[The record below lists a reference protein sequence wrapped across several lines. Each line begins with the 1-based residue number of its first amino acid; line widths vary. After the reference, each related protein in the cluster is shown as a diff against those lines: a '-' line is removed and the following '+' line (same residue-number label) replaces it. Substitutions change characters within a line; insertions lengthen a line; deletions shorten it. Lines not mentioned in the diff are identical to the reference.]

1 LVSVETCYRHP
12 GRETGVSC
20 SNCGR
25 PICPDCMTSTPVGMR
40 CPECA
45 PGPSRAQRAASAVSP
60 NTPICTYVLMA
71 ICIAI
76 EFGVLS
82 SGGGALGAGHEDT
95 KVFQDF
101 ALRIG
106 GFTNFLGQEVPGVA
120 TGEWWRLVTSG
131 FLHYGLTHL
140 LFNMVSL
147 YFLGSMLEPAIRRSQ
162 FLTIYFVSLLAGS
175 FGGIL
180 LQGPADQ
187 GAGASGAVFGL
198 MGAALIL
205 MRSRGI
211 DPWGSGL
218 PLWLGLNL
226 VFTFSIAN
234 ISIGAH
240 LGGLAGGTLAALV
253 MFELPRRV
261 RGLPRQAP
269 TLLAAGVGLL
279 AVIGAVAAA

>member
-1 LVSVETCYRHP
+1 METCYRHP
-12 GRETGVSC
+12 GRETGVAC

-25 PICPDCMTSTPVGMR
+25 PICPDCMTPTPVGMR

-45 PGPSRAQRAASAVSP
+45 PGPSRTQRAAATFSP
-60 NTPICTYVLMA
+60 DTPVVTYVLMA
-71 ICIAI
+71 ICTAL
-76 EFGVLS
+76 EFGVIT
-82 SGGGALGAGHEDT
+82 GGGDLQGAT
-95 KVFQDF
+95 RSASPLFQDF
-101 ALRIG
+101 GLRIG
-106 GFTNFLGQEVPGVA
+106 GFPSPFTGQEVTGVA
-120 TGEWWRLVTSG
+120 TGELWRLVTSG

-140 LFNMVSL
+140 LFNMLSL
-147 YFLGSMLEPAIRRSQ
+147 YFLGSMLEPAIGRAR
-162 FLTIYFVSLLAGS
+162 FLVIYFVSMLAGS
-175 FGGIL
+175 FGGVL
-180 LQGPADQ
+180 LQGPADV

-198 MGAALIL
+198 MSAAIIV

-211 DPWGSGL
+211 DPMASGL

-240 LGGLAGGTLAALV
+240 LGGLAGGALAALV

-269 TLLAAGVGLL
+269 MLLASGVGLL
-279 AVIGAVAAA
+279 AVLGSVAAA

>member
-1 LVSVETCYRHP
+1 
-12 GRETGVSC
+12 
-20 SNCGR
+20 
-25 PICPDCMTSTPVGMR
+25 MTATPVGMR

-45 PGPSRAQRAASAVSP
+45 PGPTRVQRATSAVSP
-60 NTPICTYVLMA
+60 DTPIATYVLMA

-76 EFGVLS
+76 EFGVLT
-82 SGGGALGAGHEDT
+82 GGGDALGAGHENT
-95 KVFQDF
+95 PLFQDF

-106 GFTNFLGQEVPGVA
+106 GFTNVLGQEVGGVA
-120 TGEWWRLVTSG
+120 TGEWWRLLTAG

-147 YFLGSMLEPAIRRSQ
+147 YFLGSMLEPAIGRSR
-162 FLTIYFVSLLAGS
+162 FLIIYFVSLLAGS
-175 FGGIL
+175 FGGVL

-198 MGAALIL
+198 MGAAIVV

-211 DPWGSGL
+211 DLMGSGL

-226 VFTFSIAN
+226 IFTFSIAS

-240 LGGLAGGTLAALV
+240 IGGLIGGALAALV
-253 MFELPRRV
+253 MFELPSKV
-261 RGLPRQAP
+261 RGLPPQAP

-279 AVIGAVAAA
+279 AVVGAVAVA

>member
-1 LVSVETCYRHP
+1 MNP
-12 GRETGVSC
+12 
-20 SNCGR
+20 
-25 PICPDCMTSTPVGMR
+25 TPVGMR

-45 PGPSRAQRAASAVSP
+45 PGPTRVQRATSSVSP
-60 NTPICTYVLMA
+60 DTPIVTYILMG

-76 EFGVLS
+76 EFGVVS
-82 SGGGALGAGHEDT
+82 SGGAIGGGGRETTPL
-95 KVFQDF
+95 FQDF
-101 ALRIG
+101 GLRIG
-106 GFTNFLGQEVPGVA
+106 GFIDPFTGNQVAGVA

-131 FLHYGLTHL
+131 FLHYGITHL

-147 YFLGSMLEPAIRRSQ
+147 YFLGSMLEPAISRVQ

-175 FGGIL
+175 FGGVLI
-180 LQGPADQ
+180 QGPAVV

-198 MGAALIL
+198 MGAALVL

-218 PLWLGLNL
+218 PFWLGLNL
-226 VFTFSIAN
+226 IFTFSIAS
-234 ISIGAH
+234 ISVGAH
-240 LGGLAGGTLAALV
+240 IGGLAGGALAALV
-253 MFELPRRV
+253 MFELPRKV

-279 AVIGAVAAA
+279 AVVGAVAAA

>member
-1 LVSVETCYRHP
+1 METCYRHP
-12 GRETGVSC
+12 GRETGVAC

-25 PICPDCMTSTPVGMR
+25 PICPDCMTPTPVGMR

-45 PGPSRAQRAASAVSP
+45 PGPTRTQRAARSVSP
-60 NTPICTYVLMA
+60 DTPVATYVLMA

-82 SGGGALGAGHEDT
+82 GGGTLSGVDRADSPL
-95 KVFQDF
+95 FQDF
-101 ALRIG
+101 GLRIG
-106 GFTNFLGQEVPGVA
+106 GFINPFTGQEVTGVA
-120 TGEWWRLVTSG
+120 TGEVWRLVTSG

-140 LFNMVSL
+140 LFNMLSL
-147 YFLGSMLEPAIRRSQ
+147 YFLGSMLEPAIGRAR
-162 FLTIYFVSLLAGS
+162 FLIIYFVSMLAGS
-175 FGGIL
+175 FGGVL
-180 LQGPADQ
+180 LQGPADV

-198 MGAALIL
+198 MSAALIV
-205 MRSRGI
+205 MTSRGI

-240 LGGLAGGTLAALV
+240 LGGLAGGALAALA

-261 RGLPRQAP
+261 RSLPPQAP
-269 TLLAAGVGLL
+269 NLLAAGVGLV
-279 AVIGAVAAA
+279 AVLGAVAAA

>member
-1 LVSVETCYRHP
+1 
-12 GRETGVSC
+12 
-20 SNCGR
+20 
-25 PICPDCMTSTPVGMR
+25 MTPTPVGMR

-45 PGPSRAQRAASAVSP
+45 PGPSRTQRAAATFSTD
-60 NTPICTYVLMA
+60 TPVATYVLMA

-82 SGGGALGAGHEDT
+82 AGGDVGGGSRGDT
-95 KVFQDF
+95 QVFQDF
-101 ALRIG
+101 GLRIG
-106 GFTNFLGQEVPGVA
+106 GFVNPFTGQEVSGVA

-131 FLHYGLTHL
+131 FLHYGITHL

-147 YFLGSMLEPAIRRSQ
+147 YFLGSMLEPAISRVQ
-162 FLTIYFVSLLAGS
+162 FLVIYFVSLLAGS

-180 LQGPADQ
+180 LQSPADL

-198 MGAALIL
+198 MSAAIVL

-211 DPWGSGL
+211 DPMASGL
-218 PLWLGLNL
+218 PFWLGLNL
-226 VFTFSIAN
+226 IFTFSIAS
-234 ISIGAH
+234 ISVGAH
-240 LGGLAGGTLAALV
+240 IGGLVGGALAALA

-279 AVIGAVAAA
+279 AVAGSVAIA

>member
-1 LVSVETCYRHP
+1 VDTCYRHP

-25 PICPDCMTSTPVGMR
+25 PICPDCMTPTPVGMR

-45 PGPSRAQRAASAVSP
+45 PGPSRVQRASASVSP
-60 NTPICTYVLMA
+60 DTPIVTYVLMG

-82 SGGGALGAGHEDT
+82 AGGDVGGGSRGDT
-95 KVFQDF
+95 QVFQDF
-101 ALRIG
+101 GLRIG
-106 GFTNFLGQEVPGVA
+106 GFINPFTGQEVSGVA

-131 FLHYGLTHL
+131 FLHYGITHL

-147 YFLGSMLEPAIRRSQ
+147 YFLGSMLEPAISRVQ
-162 FLTIYFVSLLAGS
+162 FLVIYFVSLLAGS

-180 LQGPADQ
+180 LQSPGDL

-198 MGAALIL
+198 MSAALVL

-218 PLWLGLNL
+218 PFWLGLNL
-226 VFTFSIAN
+226 IFTFSIAS

-240 LGGLAGGTLAALV
+240 IGGLVGGALAALA

-269 TLLAAGVGLL
+269 TALAAGVGLL
-279 AVIGAVAAA
+279 AVVGAVAAA